1 MHPILLNRYN
11 LTIYT
16 LAWIFI
22 LTIQAGVLVL
32 YFGLELKPALADSI
46 VFNTIFFVMGLLIW
60 YPLRYIPLSDRNS
73 ITVFL
78 NFLALGIL
86 VVVVWMSS
94 GFLIM
99 RQLFRGDEALISSIV
114 ASVPYRIISGSLL
127 YIMLLLVY
135 YLAVY
140 SRNLKERIQNESK
153 AQTMIKEAELNMLRS
168 QLNPHFLFNSLNS
181 ASALTLSN
189 PGAAREMIVKLSE
202 FLRYSL
208 KLAEKEFNILKDEIE
223 NIIRYLDIEKVRFG
237 NKMSF
242 EIDFPDDCE
251 SYPVPNMILQPLFEN
266 ALKHGVYESTGPI
279 AIKMKCRRENDL
291 LAVTITNNYDSE
303 SPPRP
308 GTGIGMKNIRERLR
322 LIYGRED
329 LMLSRKDDGI
339 FIVNL
344 FIPYHE
350 DKDVDS

>member
-1 MHPILLNRYN
+1 MHPILLNRQN
-11 LTIYT
+11 LLIYT
-16 LAWIFI
+16 LVWIFVI
-22 LTIQAGVLVL
+22 TIQAGVLVL
-32 YFGLELKPALADSI
+32 YFGLEMKHALADSI
-46 VFNTIFFVMGLLIW
+46 VFNTIFFLMGLLIW
-60 YPLRYIPLSDRNS
+60 YPLRYIPLSDRNRV
-73 ITVFL
+73 TVFI
-78 NFLALGIL
+78 NFMALGIL

-99 RQLFRGDEALISSIV
+99 RQLFRGDEALINSIV
-114 ASVPYRIISGSLL
+114 ASVPYRVISGTLL
-127 YIMLLLVY
+127 YIMMLLVY

-140 SRNLKERIQNESK
+140 SRNLKERIQNEAK
-153 AQTMIKEAELNMLRS
+153 ARTMVKEAELNMLRS
-168 QLNPHFLFNSLNS
+168 QINPHFLFNSLNS
-181 ASALTLSN
+181 VSALTLSN

-208 KLAEKEFNILKDEIE
+208 KLAEKEFNNVKDEIE
-223 NIIRYLDIEKVRFG
+223 NIRRYLDIEKVRFG

-242 EIDFPDDCE
+242 EIDCPDDCE
-251 SYPVPNMILQPLFEN
+251 NYLVPNMILQPLFEN

-279 AIKMKCRRENDL
+279 VIKLRCKIENDL
-291 LAVTITNNYDSE
+291 LAVSITNNYDSD

-308 GTGIGMKNIRERLR
+308 GAGIGMRNIRERLR

-329 LMLSRKDDGI
+329 LMLSRKEDGM

-350 DKDVDS
+350 DKSVDS